1 MAVGAQVVDEVLQQQ
16 HPVRVD
22 VVEGD
27 GQVAAAVQTLKEQFQ
42 TKRRFLKI
50 SQSWRRPLHRSTCE
64 PRHLLLL
71 VLHVAPVPEACAA
84 PPPVRDVDG
93 GGEGEEAEPAEV
105 VAAVPVHHTHRLQTP
120 PHLHVLVAAVR
131 LHLALARVGEAL
143 RGQPPQRLWQP
154 RSKLGIKI
162 Q

>member
-1 MAVGAQVVDEVLQQQ
+1 MLTDPPWSRGLLRDYEPSDGPSFQAV
-16 HPVRVD
+16 
-22 VVEGD
+22 
-27 GQVAAAVQTLKEQFQ
+27 
-42 TKRRFLKI
+42 
-50 SQSWRRPLHRSTCE
+50 E

-93 GGEGEEAEPAEV
+93 GGEGQEAEPAEV

-120 PHLHVLVAAVR
+120 PHLHVLVAAVS
-131 LHLALARVGEAL
+131 LHLALAGVGEAL